1 MKIWDIG
8 GQFQYRQNWVDYAKM
23 GDVIIF
29 MIDGSNV
36 RKKINKY
43 NYIELQYDTVPVA
56 KKELHSLL
64 DEKGI
69 EGKPLLILNNKI
81 DIEPHMTDVDIIKEL
96 NLDYVYSNK
105 WAVISISALKELNLE
120 DAIYWLSNKTGK

>member
-36 RKKINKY
+36 RQIKILINLYSMILYPLQKK
-43 NYIELQYDTVPVA
+43 NYI
-56 KKELHSLL
+56 
-64 DEKGI
+64 
-69 EGKPLLILNNKI
+69 
-81 DIEPHMTDVDIIKEL
+81 
-96 NLDYVYSNK
+96 VY
-105 WAVISISALKELNLE
+105 
-120 DAIYWLSNKTGK
+120 

>member
-36 RKKINKY
+36 RNNILIFKFI
-43 NYIELQYDTVPVA
+43 QYETVPVA

-96 NLDYVYSNK
+96 NLDYIYSNK

-120 DAIYWLSNKTGK
+120 DAVYWLSNKTGK

>member
-36 RKKINKY
+36 RIYILIIFNLYSMIPFQWLKK
-43 NYIELQYDTVPVA
+43 NYI
-56 KKELHSLL
+56 
-64 DEKGI
+64 
-69 EGKPLLILNNKI
+69 
-81 DIEPHMTDVDIIKEL
+81 
-96 NLDYVYSNK
+96 VY
-105 WAVISISALKELNLE
+105 
-120 DAIYWLSNKTGK
+120 

>member
-36 RKKINKY
+36 
-43 NYIELQYDTVPVA
+43 
-56 KKELHSLL
+56 SLYSL
-64 DEKGI
+64 FI
-69 EGKPLLILNNKI
+69 IYLIFNSL
-81 DIEPHMTDVDIIKEL
+81 
-96 NLDYVYSNK
+96 YSM
-105 WAVISISALKELNLE
+105 IL
-120 DAIYWLSNKTGK
+120 YP

>member
-36 RKKINKY
+36 YIN
-43 NYIELQYDTVPVA
+43 NFYILQYETIPVA

-69 EGKPLLILNNKI
+69 EGKPLLVLNNKI

-105 WAVISISALKELNLE
+105 WAVISISALKEINLE

>member
-8 GQFQYRQNWVDYAKM
+8 GQFHYRQNWVDYAKM

-36 RKKINKY
+36 RYNNKLFKY
-43 NYIELQYDTVPVA
+43 VQYDTVPVA

-96 NLDYVYSNK
+96 NLDYIYSNK

-120 DAIYWLSNKTGK
+120 DAVYWLSNKTGK

>member
-8 GQFQYRQNWVDYAKM
+8 GQFQYRQNWVDFAKM

-36 RKKINKY
+36 RI
-43 NYIELQYDTVPVA
+43 IQIIIFFQYDTVPVA

-120 DAIYWLSNKTGK
+120 DAVYWLSNKTGK

>member
-36 RKKINKY
+36 RIYILIICNLYSMILFQLLKK
-43 NYIELQYDTVPVA
+43 NYI
-56 KKELHSLL
+56 
-64 DEKGI
+64 
-69 EGKPLLILNNKI
+69 
-81 DIEPHMTDVDIIKEL
+81 
-96 NLDYVYSNK
+96 VY
-105 WAVISISALKELNLE
+105 
-120 DAIYWLSNKTGK
+120 

>member
-36 RKKINKY
+36 RNNILIFKCI
-43 NYIELQYDTVPVA
+43 QYETVPVA

-96 NLDYVYSNK
+96 NLEYVYSNK

-120 DAIYWLSNKTGK
+120 DAVYWLSNKTGK

>member
-36 RKKINKY
+36 RLKIIIIIYIVWHCPCSKKRI
-43 NYIELQYDTVPVA
+43 A
-56 KKELHSLL
+56 
-64 DEKGI
+64 
-69 EGKPLLILNNKI
+69 
-81 DIEPHMTDVDIIKEL
+81 
-96 NLDYVYSNK
+96 
-105 WAVISISALKELNLE
+105 
-120 DAIYWLSNKTGK
+120 

>member
-36 RKKINKY
+36 RI
-43 NYIELQYDTVPVA
+43 IQIIIFFQYDTVPVA

-120 DAIYWLSNKTGK
+120 DAVYWLSNKTGK